1 MPTGD
6 VESRVWWDATHSHY
20 DAIGEREIDLR
31 PSNEGTRQPMTDF
44 KFAHAAADDWEE
56 AAKACV
62 DGLGKVPPTAGLGFV
77 YATDTLVED
86 LASIVSHLKQNT
98 GIEDW
103 VGCVGMGICAGT
115 SEYFDRPALAAM
127 VATIPGEAYRVFSSP
142 GEGEG
147 PVAAGDRAW
156 IERAAPPFGIV
167 HADPTNA
174 QTPGLIDGLALATSG
189 FLVGG
194 LTSSRGAHAQVAGHI
209 TDGGISGVLFAPEV
223 EVATGLSQGCTPLA
237 ESHIV
242 SDCIDEV
249 IIGLD
254 GERALDVLK
263 RDVGELLAR
272 DLNRVA
278 GYVHVAFPIA
288 GSDTADYVVR
298 NLVGID
304 SARGWLAVGG
314 RPEAGDRI
322 LFVRRDPKSARL
334 DLARMLRGLKGRLS
348 GAPRGGVYFSCIAR
362 GPNMFGAP
370 GAEMSL
376 IHDAFGDIPIVGF
389 YCAGEISNN
398 RLYGYTGVLA
408 LFL

>member
-1 MPTGD
+1 
-6 VESRVWWDATHSHY
+6 
-20 DAIGEREIDLR
+20 
-31 PSNEGTRQPMTDF
+31 
-44 KFAHAAADDWEE
+44 
-56 AAKACV
+56 
-62 DGLGKVPPTAGLGFV
+62 
-77 YATDTLVED
+77 
-86 LASIVSHLKQNT
+86 
-98 GIEDW
+98 
-103 VGCVGMGICAGT
+103 MGICAGT

-254 GERALDVLK
+254 GERALDLLK
-263 RDVGELLAR
+263 
-272 DLNRVA
+272 A
-278 GYVHVAFPIA
+278 G
-288 GSDTADYVVR
+288 
-298 NLVGID
+298 
-304 SARGWLAVGG
+304 RG
-314 RPEAGDRI
+314 R
-322 LFVRRDPKSARL
+322 
-334 DLARMLRGLKGRLS
+334 
-348 GAPRGGVYFSCIAR
+348 
-362 GPNMFGAP
+362 AP
-370 GAEMSL
+370 GARPQSGGRL
-376 IHDAFGDIPIVGF
+376 RPRRLPHRRVGHGGLRGAQPGRHRF
-389 YCAGEISNN
+389 RPRLARRRRPARGRGSDPVRAPRPEKRPPRPRAHAARPQGAGS
-398 RLYGYTGVLA
+398 RAPPGAASTSRASHGVPTCSA
-408 LFL
+408 RPEPRCR